1 MIGDDRENLRANAWI
16 RGGKNN
22 GLFVRPRLFMPYY
35 EEIKAQL
42 DDHLVQEVQLLRLR
56 RMPYSPDIPDT
67 LYMVEDKPR
76 PRGTAGVDVLAAA
89 LPGTLPCGFIR
100 LHAEA
105 WCHSML
111 CEI

>member
-1 MIGDDRENLRANAWI
+1 MIGDDQENLRANAWI

-56 RMPYSPDIPDT
+56 RLPYSPDIPDT

-76 PRGTAGVDVLAAA
+76 PHGTAGVDVLAAA
-89 LPGTLPCGFIR
+89 IPGTFLYSFIR
-100 LHAEA
+100 LPAEA
-105 WCHSML
+105 WCHFVL